1 MIVTVEMSLYPL
13 QEGYREEIMNF
24 LEQIQSIPGI
34 GVETNSM
41 STLIS
46 GDYDAIMQLLHEKIR
61 PVFNDMKAVFIIKI
75 SNGCL
80 VDE

>member
-13 QEGYREEIMNF
+13 QEAYGEKIMHF
-24 LEQIQSIPGI
+24 LEKIQSVTGI
-34 GVETNSM
+34 NMQTNSM
-41 STLIS
+41 STLIT
-46 GDYDAIMQLLHEKIR
+46 GDYDTIMQMLQEEIR
-61 PVFNDMKAVFIIKI
+61 SVFHDQKAVFIIKI